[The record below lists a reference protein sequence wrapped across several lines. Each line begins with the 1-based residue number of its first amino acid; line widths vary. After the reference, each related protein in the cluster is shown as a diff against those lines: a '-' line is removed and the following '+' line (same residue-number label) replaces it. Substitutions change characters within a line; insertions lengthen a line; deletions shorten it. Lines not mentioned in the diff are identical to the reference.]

1 MDRQDSVSNR
11 PWHIELQGIDP
22 IPDSERHGQIQDL
35 FWIWFAGNLG
45 LLGVVYGAML
55 FSFGLNFWQSL
66 LAIIVGSLSFL
77 LVGSFSVAGRDGGV
91 PMMTLSRSVFG
102 IYGNV
107 LPNLVSWISLV
118 GWETITVI
126 IGTLALMVLFG
137 DGGRVQSDISAG
149 ISLLIM
155 VGASIVAGL
164 LGQATLVIIQKWAS
178 YVFGILTLA
187 VTGLLLSHTDWAHVF
202 HHPEGPWITGFVP
215 AVSIIIAGTGLSW
228 TNTAADYSRYLPRSA
243 SARRIV
249 ATSTLGAFI
258 PLVFLMGVG
267 MLAATTEPQL
277 PTALNPLTVL
287 GREMPSWMTV
297 PYFLTAAGGLVVE
310 ADLSLYSSGLNLLN
324 LFVPFARYQT
334 VMLDAVIMVTGTI
347 YIVFIAKNFLVSFE
361 AFVVLL
367 GVGLAA
373 WAGIFLAYQLVV
385 YVHRLPLYRD
395 DADLHLIEWP
405 ATFIWII
412 SVGVGLLFTS
422 SPWFSGPFA
431 QGIFAHS
438 NLEILMTFVISL
450 LGYGL
455 WSWKSSFTRDTDG

>member
-1 MDRQDSVSNR
+1 MDRQGMTLNR
-11 PWHIELQGIDP
+11 PWHIELSGIEP

-55 FSFGLNFWQSL
+55 SSFGLNFWQGL

-91 PMMTLSRSVFG
+91 PMMTLSRSIFG
-102 IYGNV
+102 VYGNI

-126 IGTLALMVLFG
+126 IGTLGLMTLFG
-137 DGGRVQSDISAG
+137 DEGHVSYGTSAG
-149 ISLLIM
+149 ISLSLM
-155 VGASIVAGL
+155 VGVSIMAGL

-178 YVFGILTLA
+178 YLFGILTL
-187 VTGLLLSHTDWAHVF
+187 VVIGFLLSHTDWAHLF
-202 HHPEGPWITGFVP
+202 HRPAGSWITGFVP

-243 SARRIV
+243 RAKTIV
-249 ATSTLGAFI
+249 VASSVGGFI
-258 PLVFLMGVG
+258 PLVLLMGVG
-267 MLAATTEPQL
+267 MLAAATEPRL
-277 PTALNPLTVL
+277 ATALNPLTVL
-287 GREMPSWMTV
+287 GREMPSWMTI

-324 LFVPFARYQT
+324 LFIPFARYQT
-334 VMLDAVIMVTGTI
+334 VVLDALIMVTGTI
-347 YIVFIAKNFLVSFE
+347 YVLFVAKNFLGPFE
-361 AFVVLL
+361 AFVILL

-373 WAGIFLAYQLVV
+373 WAGMFLAFQLVA
-385 YVHRLPLYRD
+385 YFRRLPLYVD
-395 DADLHLIEWP
+395 DAHVRRIQWP
-405 ATFIWII
+405 ATFIWIV
-412 SVGVGLLFTS
+412 SVGIGLLFTS

-438 NLEILMTFVISL
+438 SLEILMTFAISML
-450 LGYGL
+450 VYGL
-455 WSWKSSFTRDTDG
+455 WLWSRSPAR